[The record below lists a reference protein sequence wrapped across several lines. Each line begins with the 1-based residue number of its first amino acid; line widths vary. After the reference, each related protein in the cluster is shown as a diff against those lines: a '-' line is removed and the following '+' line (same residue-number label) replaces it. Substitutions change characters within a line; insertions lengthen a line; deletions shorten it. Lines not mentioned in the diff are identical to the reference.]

1 MRPSEKGGIFLKG
14 GDYTPIYTKI
24 NSNIPDLNNKFKI
37 YIQSLTEKIKLNAN
51 IDYNFMF

>member
-14 GDYTPIYTKI
+14 GDYTPIHTKI